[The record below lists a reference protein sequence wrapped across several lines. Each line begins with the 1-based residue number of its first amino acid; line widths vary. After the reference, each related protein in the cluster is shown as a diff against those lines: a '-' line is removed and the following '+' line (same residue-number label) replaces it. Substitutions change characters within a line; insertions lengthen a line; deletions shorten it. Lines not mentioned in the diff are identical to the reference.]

1 MNLSVMDK
9 IATVFK
15 YMFSSFISVNLFILA
30 LLLFLLL
37 FFNIKR
43 KSKYVN
49 YIVLV
54 VYIAFLFS
62 ILIAAPA
69 YVGYSFDSFI
79 KGIMKYIYFP
89 STVAYFFI
97 MLICGGILIYSMY
110 SKKITKFKRIFN
122 YVTFCI
128 MFFLF
133 TAFVVVVAYNK
144 LDVRVLELLYKNN
157 MVLSIVQVSNF
168 ILFGWIVFTLF
179 YKLYGVFKKKYDKKI
194 EKH

>member
-1 MNLSVMDK
+1 MNLSVIGK

-15 YMFSSFISVNLFILA
+15 YLFSSFISLNLFILA

-43 KSKYVN
+43 KSKYVH

-54 VYIAFLFS
+54 IYIAFMFS
-62 ILIAAPA
+62 ILIASPA
-69 YVGYSFDSFI
+69 YVGYSIDSFI

-97 MLICGGILIYSMY
+97 MLTCGGILIYSIY
-110 SKKITKFKRIFN
+110 SNKLTKFKRIFN

-133 TAFVVVVAYNK
+133 TAFVVVVTYNK
-144 LDVRVLELLYKNN
+144 LDVRVLELLYKNDT
-157 MVLSIVQVSNF
+157 VLSIVQISNF
-168 ILFGWIVFTLF
+168 ILFGWILFTLF
-179 YKLYGVFKKKYDKKI
+179 YRLFNYFKKKYDNKN
-194 EKH
+194 ED